1 MAISS
6 GNLLA
11 SAPAARGAETATTL
25 FQSGAATITRIVS
38 NDHAS
43 PPGFWYDQDEA
54 EWVAVIDGH
63 ATLEFDNGVV
73 HEMKAGDWI
82 EITAHVRHRI
92 AATAEHTIWL
102 AVHVVTGAAL
112 A

>member
-1 MAISS
+1 MAVNS

-11 SAPAARGAETATTL
+11 SAPPPLGAEVATTL
-25 FQSGAATITRIVS
+25 FQSGAATIARIVS

-43 PPGFWYDQDEA
+43 PPGFWYDQHET
-54 EWVAVIDGH
+54 EWVAVIEGH

-73 HEMKAGDWI
+73 HKMNTGDWI

-102 AVHVVTGAAL
+102 AVRIATRTGGA
-112 A
+112 

>member
-1 MAISS
+1 M
-6 GNLLA
+6 
-11 SAPAARGAETATTL
+11 TTL

-54 EWVAVIDGH
+54 EWVAVIEGH

-102 AVHVVTGAAL
+102 AVHVVTGATL

>member
-11 SAPAARGAETATTL
+11 SAPTARGAETATTL

-54 EWVAVIDGH
+54 EWVAVIEGH

-102 AVHVVTGAAL
+102 AVHVATGATL